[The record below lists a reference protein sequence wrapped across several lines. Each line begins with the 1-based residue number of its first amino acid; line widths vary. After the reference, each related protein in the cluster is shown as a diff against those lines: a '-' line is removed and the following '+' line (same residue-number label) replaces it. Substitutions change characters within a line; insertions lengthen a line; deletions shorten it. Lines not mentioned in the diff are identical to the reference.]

1 MIFSFYNQTF
11 CQKKKVFFEHRIIA
25 FLMQYEFIGKEIKIS
40 EQMQMLIAG
49 TYVMLT
55 WGKC

>member
-1 MIFSFYNQTF
+1 M
-11 CQKKKVFFEHRIIA
+11 H
-25 FLMQYEFIGKEIKIS
+25 YEFIGKEIEIS

-55 WGKC
+55 FGMREVLDYFIR